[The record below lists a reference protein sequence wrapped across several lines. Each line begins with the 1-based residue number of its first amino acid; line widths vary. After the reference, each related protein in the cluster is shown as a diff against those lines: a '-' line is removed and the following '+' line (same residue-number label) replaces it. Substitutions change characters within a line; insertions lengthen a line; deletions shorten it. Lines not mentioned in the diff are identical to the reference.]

1 MVSRSAR
8 WAAAVLALAAC
19 YYLGARLGL
28 EFALVRGQVAP
39 LWPSTGL
46 AVAAMLRFGVRLW
59 PGVLLGSLAAN
70 APLGPSPL
78 AVLGIAAGAAAAP
91 AVAVLLLRRAGF
103 RTELAR
109 LRDVMSL
116 VLFGAVAGMAISA
129 TVGVGTL
136 VATGAIPREQGLT
149 AWSVWWAGDATGLLV
164 FAPALLA
171 LSTVRR
177 VRRHRITTAQWAQA
191 ALLIT
196 GTLALAAAVAA
207 GQVPWL
213 FIIFP
218 MVIWGAWRLGL
229 AVVSPC
235 LVIATSGTT
244 IAAALGAGAFAG
256 QDLLNRMVLLQSFNG
271 ALVLTG
277 LLLAAA
283 AAEQRVATA
292 TSERAGA
299 ELEARVTERTA
310 MFTEAERVGRVGS
323 WERDL
328 ATDEVTWSDQ
338 MFRLYGLV
346 PRSRELDYRTF
357 LAHVHPDDR
366 ETVITTNEQ
375 ALRDHLDTEIAHRV
389 VWPDGTVRWLNRR
402 ASLVVDE
409 SGVARKMVGTAQDI
423 TAARA
428 AAAETRLLLESGT
441 DAIVG
446 FDAAG
451 VVTLANERA
460 ADLFGELTGERIE
473 RALPDLETGRAVQG
487 AEVTGKRHD
496 GTEFPAEV
504 TLRPLSTAEGAF
516 GGTVAVVVARDITR
530 RKEAEKARRQLQDE
544 HRRRQQA
551 LEINDNVIQGL
562 SAALYALDSGE
573 SERAVRTLRRT
584 LDTARETM
592 RNLLHESTGIA
603 PGDLVRR
610 QPAALAPPANP
621 AADPRAASAP
631 VTAVIAD
638 DSREV
643 RFALRAL
650 LESLQGIS
658 VVGEVADGIEAV
670 RIATERQPDAMLLDL
685 AMPRMDGLEALP
697 LILAASPGTKVIVV
711 SGYGRDQVA
720 EQALRLGATAYVEKG
735 GSTRLLANL
744 LADLFSE
751 ISRDRT
757 ELPPAPAAGDHP
769 GLDEQTELAV
779 TCAHELRN
787 PITGLTSITQLL
799 LEQTD
804 RMPSAT
810 VHKLLGTM
818 ARSLRQLDRLVQDLA
833 DAGRMLSGDLELL
846 LETTDLGEL
855 ARTVVGE
862 LPDLTEDHPVE
873 LLVESGVVAGVDP
886 FRIRQVLVNLL
897 GNAAKFSPPG
907 SPIRLALTVEGDHVE
922 IAVTDRGPGVPAE
935 HRDRLFGKFERLGST
950 QKGTGLGLY
959 ISKEIAR
966 SHQGDLV
973 LADSGPDGST
983 FVLSLPIVLSGQWP
997 DHALET

>member
-1 MVSRSAR
+1 MGSRSAR
-8 WAAAVLALAAC
+8 WAAAVLALAVC

-59 PGVLLGSLAAN
+59 PGALLGSLAAN

-91 AVAVLLLRRAGF
+91 SVAVLLLRHAGF
-103 RTELAR
+103 RTELTR

-136 VATGAIPREQGLT
+136 TAAGAIPREEALT

-164 FAPALLA
+164 FAPAA
-171 LSTVRR
+171 LVLFTAPR
-177 VRRHRITTAQWAQA
+177 VRWPEITTAHWVQA
-191 ALLIT
+191 AALTT

-218 MVIWGAWRLGL
+218 VVIWCAWRLGL
-229 AVVSPC
+229 AVVAPC
-235 LVIATSGTT
+235 LVIATTGTT
-244 IAAALGAGAFAG
+244 IAAALGAGPFAG
-256 QDLLNRMVLLQSFNG
+256 QALVNRMVLLQSFNG

-292 TSERAGA
+292 ISEQAGA

-323 WERDL
+323 WERDV
-328 ATDEVTWSDQ
+328 ATDAVTWSDQ

-346 PRSRELDYRTF
+346 PRSRELTYQTF
-357 LAHVHPDDR
+357 LAYVHPDDR
-366 ETVITTNEQ
+366 ELVTTTNEQ

-389 VWPDGTVRWLNRR
+389 VWPDGTIRWLNRR
-402 ASLVVDE
+402 ASLVVDK
-409 SGVARKMVGTAQDI
+409 SGVVRKMVGTAQDI
-423 TAARA
+423 TAART

-441 DAIVG
+441 DAILG

-451 VVTLANERA
+451 LVTLANDRA
-460 ADLFGELTGERIE
+460 ADLFGELTGEHIK
-473 RALPDLETGRAVQG
+473 RALPELDTDRAVQG
-487 AEVTGKRHD
+487 AEVVGRRQN
-496 GTEFPAEV
+496 GAEFPAEV
-504 TLRPLSTAEGAF
+504 TLRPLSEAEAAF
-516 GGTVAVVVARDITR
+516 GGTVAVAVVRDLTR
-530 RKEAEKARRQLQDE
+530 RKEAERARRQLQDE

-592 RNLLHESTGIA
+592 RNLLHDSTGIA

-610 QPAALAPPANP
+610 QPAALAPPAKP
-621 AADPRAASAP
+621 AADPRPAASAP

-650 LESLQGIS
+650 LESLPGIT

-685 AMPRMDGLEALP
+685 AMPAMDGLEALP

-751 ISRDRT
+751 IGRERR
-757 ELPPAPAAGDHP
+757 EPPPSQDTDDHS
-769 GLDEQTELAV
+769 GLDPQTELAV

-787 PITGLTSITQLL
+787 PITALTSITQLL
-799 LEQTD
+799 REQSD

-810 VHKLLGTM
+810 VHKLLGAM
-818 ARSLRQLDRLVQDLA
+818 ARSLRQIDRLVQDLA
-833 DAGRMLSGDLELL
+833 DAGRMLSGNLELL
-846 LETTDLGEL
+846 LEPTDLGDLARTVLGEL
-855 ARTVVGE
+855 A
-862 LPDLTEDHPVE
+862 DLTDDHPVE
-873 LLVESGVVAGVDP
+873 LRAEAGVVAGVDP
-886 FRIRQVLVNLL
+886 FRIRQVLANLL

-907 SPIRLALTVEGDHVE
+907 SPIRLTLAVEGERVE

-959 ISKEIAR
+959 ISQEIAR
-966 SHQGDLV
+966 AH
-973 LADSGPDGST
+973 
-983 FVLSLPIVLSGQWP
+983 
-997 DHALET
+997 